1 MLFRCLLSS
10 IVSDEKSAIIL
21 VMIPLCIMCLS
32 VFWRLSRFSLY
43 LWFQQCDYDM
53 PRCGFLCIYHVLGSL
68 RFLVPWVDVSKQLEN
83 ILAIVFSKIV
93 LLILSTLF
101 TRHQLHV

>member
-32 VFWRLSRFSLY
+32 VFWGC
-43 LWFQQCDYDM
+43 Q
-53 PRCGFLCIYHVLGSL
+53 GFLCIFGFSNVTMTCPGVV
-68 RFLVPWVDVSKQLEN
+68 FFVF
-83 ILAIVFSKIV
+83 IVF
-93 LLILSTLF
+93 
-101 TRHQLHV
+101 